1 MIEAIQ
7 LKEVTITKNFL
18 KLQKK
23 LYHNHDKYIT
33 TQEFNILIAENFVA
47 RVAQAKLAV
56 KLILMISQKKQI
68 LMKN

>member
-1 MIEAIQ
+1 M
-7 LKEVTITKNFL
+7 TITKNFL

-56 KLILMISQKKQI
+56 KLILMIS
-68 LMKN
+68 